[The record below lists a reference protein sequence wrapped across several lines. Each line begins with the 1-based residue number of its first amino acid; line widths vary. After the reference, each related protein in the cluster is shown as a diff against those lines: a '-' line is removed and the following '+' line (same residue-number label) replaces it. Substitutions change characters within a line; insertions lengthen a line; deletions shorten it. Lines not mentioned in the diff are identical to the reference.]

1 MQPESKSS
9 IPIIQRRRKNHA
21 PLLGVTART
30 YCEGADVALIDRG
43 ERNYKN
49 DGGCLMKKV
58 ILSSIMF
65 LSGLLSVAVLLAG
78 TMANDWNVDGQ
89 LSAFHNM
96 SPYGLKPAFY
106 IFIGIA
112 VLGFGVCPQ

>member
-1 MQPESKSS
+1 M
-9 IPIIQRRRKNHA
+9 
-21 PLLGVTART
+21 
-30 YCEGADVALIDRG
+30 ALTDRG

-58 ILSSIMF
+58 ILGSIMF

-96 SPYGLKPAFY
+96 SQYGLKPAFY

-112 VLGFGVCPQ
+112 VLGFGVAIWGIFEKSE